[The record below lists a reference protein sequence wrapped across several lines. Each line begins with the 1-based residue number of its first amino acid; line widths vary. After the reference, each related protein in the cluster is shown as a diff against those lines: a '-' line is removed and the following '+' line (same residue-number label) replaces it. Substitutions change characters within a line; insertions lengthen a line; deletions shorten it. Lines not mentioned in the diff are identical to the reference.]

1 MLNNQFRLGL
11 TYADVL
17 LVPKRSSVVSRA
29 NIDISTFLTKHISLH
44 IPIVS
49 SNMDTVTESEMAILL
64 ARLGGIGVI
73 HRFMSIEEQVRQVK
87 KVKRSEGYII
97 EKPYTISPNEKA
109 SDALELM
116 EKTGVSGLIVI
127 NENKKIVG
135 IITRRDF
142 LLQDNLD
149 KLLVSDI
156 MTKDVITAKFGIS
169 LEEAK
174 SILRN
179 HRIEK
184 LPLIDDKGRLTGLIT
199 TKDII
204 QRLKRPNATKDKKG
218 RLRVGAAIGV
228 RGDYV
233 KRSEALLEA
242 ETDVLVIDVAHGHS
256 DLAINALKKIKSE
269 FPHAEVIA
277 GNVAT
282 KEGTEDLIN
291 AGADGVK
298 VGVGPG
304 SICITRL
311 VAGAGVPQLTAVM
324 DAADAAESYGIPII
338 ADGGIRKSGDI
349 VKALMAGASTV
360 MIGSLLAGTTESPG
374 FPILRNGKK
383 YKVIRGMASLG
394 ATIGREYREKKGA
407 FDETDFSQV
416 VPEGVEALVPFKG
429 SAEEIIQQLVG
440 GLKSGISYCGGCNI
454 KEARQNAE
462 FIRVTNAGI
471 KESGPHDVEVV

>member
-1 MLNNQFRLGL
+1 MSNNPIRLGL
-11 TYADVL
+11 TYDDVL

-29 NIDISTFLTKHISLH
+29 TIDVSTMLTKNISLH

-97 EKPYTISPNEKA
+97 EKPYTISPNKK
-109 SDALELM
+109 ALEAIQFM
-116 EKTGVSGLIVI
+116 ENTGVSGLIVV
-127 NENKKIVG
+127 NNDKEIVG
-135 IITRRDF
+135 IVTRRDF
-142 LLQDNLD
+142 LLQEDLE
-149 KLLVSDI
+149 KKTVSDI
-156 MTKDVITAKFGIS
+156 MTKDVIKAPFGIS

-174 SILRN
+174 TILRE

-184 LPLIDDKGRLTGLIT
+184 LPLIDERGRIAGLIT

-204 QRLKRPNATKDKKG
+204 QRLERPNATKDKKG

-233 KRSEALLEA
+233 ERSEALLEA
-242 ETDVLVIDVAHGHS
+242 ETDVLVLDVAHGHS

-269 FPHAEVIA
+269 FPNAEVIA

-282 KEGTEDLIN
+282 KQGTEDLII

-324 DAADAAESYGIPII
+324 DAAEAAEPYGVPII

-374 FPILRNGKK
+374 FPVLRNGKR

-407 FDETDFSQV
+407 FDESDFSQV

-429 SAEEIIQQLVG
+429 SAEEIIHQLVG
-440 GLKSGISYCGGCNI
+440 GLKSGISYCGGTNI
-454 KEARQNAE
+454 EEARKNAE
-462 FIRVTNAGI
+462 FIRITNAGI
-471 KESGPHDVEVV
+471 KESAPHDVEVV